1 MKANRLRLALA
12 LGCALATLAAGAA
25 TPAGEQGQGA
35 MLGFTTGGAAQEQGL
50 EQRFDAMLDPA
61 ELRDWLQQMSAEP
74 NQVGSPHDKANAE
87 FMLSL
92 FKQWGWD
99 ARIERFDVLYPTP
112 KEVSV
117 ELVAP
122 TPFKATLHEPLVEGD
137 ATSGLSDALPPYNA
151 YGADGDV
158 TAELVYVNYGM
169 PDDYKELARHGVD
182 VKGKIAI
189 VRYGAGWRGLKP
201 QLAYEHGAVGCLIY
215 SDPRDDGYYVG
226 NPYPKGGWRPP
237 QGVQRGSVMNME
249 WYPGD
254 PTTPGYGSV
263 PGAKHIPI
271 EDDKTI
277 LKIPVLPISYA
288 DAKPL
293 LQALGGPVAPE
304 SWRGTLPMTY
314 HIGAGPTE
322 VHMVVKSDW
331 SLKPLYDVIAVLEG
345 SSDRNEW

>member
-1 MKANRLRLALA
+1 MTRFAFRSL
-12 LGCALATLAAGAA
+12 LAALSMSICVCAA
-25 TPAGEQGQGA
+25 ADSPAPA
-35 MLGFTTGGAAQEQGL
+35 DTALLGFTADGSTAQRAL
-50 EQRFDAMLDPA
+50 EARFDAQLSASEM
-61 ELRDWLQQMSAEP
+61 RDWLKKLAAEP

-122 TPFKATLHEPLVEGD
+122 TQFKAALHEPSVDGD
-137 ATSGLSDALPPYNA
+137 ATSGLSGALPPYNV

-201 QLAYEHGAVGCLIY
+201 ELAYQHGAVGCLIY
-215 SDPRDDGYYVG
+215 SDPRNDGYFAG
-226 NPYPKGGWRPP
+226 DAYPKGGWRPAD
-237 QGVQRGSVMNME
+237 GVQRGSVAKMQL
-249 WYPGD
+249 YPGD

-263 PGAKHIPI
+263 PGARHVAAK
-271 EDDKTI
+271 DAKTV

-288 DAKPL
+288 DATPL
-293 LQALGGPVAPE
+293 LQA
-304 SWRGTLPMTY
+304 
-314 HIGAGPTE
+314 
-322 VHMVVKSDW
+322 
-331 SLKPLYDVIAVLEG
+331 
-345 SSDRNEW
+345 